1 MQCRHLNLTAVTEM
15 PESLYAVTVYIRN
28 CTTVWD
34 IAWCRGVV

>member
-1 MQCRHLNLTAVTEM
+1 M

-34 IAWCRGVV
+34 MAWSRGVV